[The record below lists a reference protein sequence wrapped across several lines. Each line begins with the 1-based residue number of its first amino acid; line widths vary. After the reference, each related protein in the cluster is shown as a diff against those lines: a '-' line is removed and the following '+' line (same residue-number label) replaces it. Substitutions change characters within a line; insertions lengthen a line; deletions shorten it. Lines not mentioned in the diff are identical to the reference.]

1 MKTVTIGD
9 IRIDKLI
16 ESDGPFAD
24 VDFLLPD
31 IDINLLSQHADW
43 LYPRY
48 VEPQTNKVIMSFH
61 SLIIRTPRNTILVD
75 CCVGNDKN
83 RPSRPGW
90 HQLQTPWLDR
100 LAQIGLQPEDIDT
113 VLCTHLHADHVGWNT
128 RLIDGQWVPTFPNA
142 RYVFARS
149 EYQYWENAQQT
160 HTGDT
165 PLNHGC
171 FDDSV
176 LPVINAGQAVLVD
189 ADHELEKG
197 IWLEPAPGHTPG
209 NVVIHVKSGQRHAIL
224 CGDVMHTAIQ
234 LANPELS
241 SRFCLD
247 PEQSRITR
255 RQLVER
261 CADTGIVM
269 LPAHFPTPTAGCI
282 SCNGS
287 SFRYNDPA
295 YN

>member
-9 IRIDKLI
+9 IRIDKLV
-16 ESDGPFAD
+16 ENDGPFAD

-31 IDINLLSQHADW
+31 IDSSLLTEHADW

-48 VEPQTNKVIMSFH
+48 VEPDTNKVIMSFH
-61 SLIIRTPRNTILVD
+61 SLVIRTSRSTILVD

-83 RPSRPGW
+83 RPLRPGW
-90 HQLQTPWLDR
+90 HQLQTPWLKR
-100 LAQIGLQPEDIDT
+100 LAKLGLQPEDIDT

-128 RLIDGQWVPTFPNA
+128 RLVDGMWVPTFPNA
-142 RYVFARS
+142 RYVFGRN
-149 EYQYWENAQQT
+149 EYQYWESAQQA
-160 HTGDT
+160 HTADS

-176 LPVINAGQAVLVD
+176 LPVMESGKAVLVD
-189 ADHELEKG
+189 TDHELEAG

-209 NVVIHVKSGQRHAIL
+209 NVVVHIKSGRQQAIL

-234 LANPELS
+234 LANPDLS

-247 PEQSRITR
+247 PNQSRITR
-255 RQLVER
+255 RQLIES
-261 CADTGIVM
+261 CADSGIIM

-282 SCNGS
+282 TCSGS
-287 SFRYNDPA
+287 SFRFTDP
-295 YN
+295 N

>member
-1 MKTVTIGD
+1 MKTQIIGD
-9 IRIDKLI
+9 IRIDRLV
-16 ESDGPFAD
+16 ENDGPFAD
-24 VDFLLPD
+24 ADFLLPD
-31 IDINLLSQHADW
+31 ISSELLNEHADW
-43 LYPRY
+43 LYPRF
-48 VEPQTNKVIMSFH
+48 VEPVTNKVIMSFH
-61 SLIIRTPRNTILVD
+61 SLIIRTPRSTILVD
-75 CCVGNDKN
+75 CCVGNDKH

-100 LAQIGLQPEDIDT
+100 LAEHGLVPEDIDI

-128 RLIDGQWVPTFPNA
+128 RLINGKWVPTFPNA
-142 RYVFARS
+142 RYVFGREEYRYWDEAR
-149 EYQYWENAQQT
+149 QT
-160 HTGDT
+160 HSGDT

-176 LPVINAGQAVLVD
+176 LPIIESGNSVLVD
-189 ADHELEKG
+189 SDHELESG

-209 NVVIHVKSGQRHAIL
+209 NVVVHVRSGQQHAIL

-247 PEQSRITR
+247 PDQSRITR
-255 RQLVER
+255 KRLIER

-282 SCNGS
+282 SCHGNT
-287 SFRYNDPA
+287 FRYVDQT
-295 YN
+295 